1 MTGPTGRLLSG
12 HREAVRFYRAHL
24 AGTIEAQA
32 YLVGRGLPGALPGG
46 AERDRWNLGYAPP
59 QWVGLVR
66 HLRDHG
72 YRDDEMELAGLAV
85 RSRTGR
91 LIDRFRDRIMVPLRC
106 AGDGTAGTQGA
117 AGDVVGFIGR
127 DITDSPAVPKYLNSP
142 TTPLYRKGTILFGFA
157 EQRDLLAG
165 GQVRR
170 LIVEGPL
177 DVIAV
182 AEAQHGVPP
191 DVVAVATCGTALTAD
206 HVDLLST
213 NGGLDRSLAVA
224 FDPDRAGRA
233 AADRAYGL
241 LMHWP
246 VAVDALELAADPAD
260 LLRDLGPAAARAALS
275 ATGRPLLDAVI
286 DHKLQRWAAGIA
298 AGWPEA
304 RVAALRAVAPLV
316 ASGQHPT
323 EFTARVAH
331 LALRLD
337 LHPVVV
343 NTAVLEV
350 LQVPNPTAARQ
361 HPTRRGR

>member
-1 MTGPTGRLLSG
+1 MTGSTARLLSG
-12 HREAVRFYRAHL
+12 HREAVRFYRAQL

-32 YLVGRGLPGALPGG
+32 YLVGRGLPGVLPG
-46 AERDRWNLGYAPP
+46 AVDQDRWNLGYAPP
-59 QWVGLVR
+59 QWVGLIR

-91 LIDRFRDRIMVPLRC
+91 LVDRFRDRIMFPLRGTGGG
-106 AGDGTAGTQGA
+106 AGADGA

-127 DITDSPAVPKYLNSP
+127 DITDSLAVPKYLNSP
-142 TTPLYRKGTILFGFA
+142 TTPLYRKGTILFGLA
-157 EQRDLLAG
+157 EQQDLLAA

-170 LIVEGPL
+170 LVVEGPV

-182 AEAQHGVPP
+182 AEAQHDVPP
-191 DVVAVATCGTALTAD
+191 DVVAVATCGTTLTED

-213 NGGLDRSLAVA
+213 DGGSARSLAVA

-241 LMHWP
+241 LKHWP
-246 VAVDALELAADPAD
+246 VSVDALELPADPAD
-260 LLRDLGPAAARAALS
+260 LLRDSGAVTARAALT
-275 ATGRPLLDAVI
+275 ATGRPLLDAVV

-316 ASGQHPT
+316 ASGQRPG
-323 EFTARVAH
+323 EFTSRVAD

-337 LHPVVV
+337 LDPVVV

-350 LQVPNPTAARQ
+350 LEVLDPSAALQR
-361 HPTRRGR
+361 HPRRDR